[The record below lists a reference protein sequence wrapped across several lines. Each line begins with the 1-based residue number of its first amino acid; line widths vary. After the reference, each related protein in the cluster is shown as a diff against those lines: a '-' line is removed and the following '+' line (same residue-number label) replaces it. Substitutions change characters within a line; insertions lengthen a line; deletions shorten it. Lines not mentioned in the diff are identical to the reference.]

1 MTDPHMCG
9 VTYNY
14 SECLSLAGE
23 NMPVIEVAN
32 VKKYYGD
39 VRGVENLTFEVKE
52 GEIYGFLGPNGAG
65 KTTTVKILV
74 KILKDY
80 EGTVK
85 ILGKDLRKWR
95 KDYYNKIGVSFE
107 FPAVYSRLT
116 ARENLGFFA
125 SFYKKH
131 LDPTE
136 VLKMV
141 GLEEKADELVSGFSK
156 GMKKKLDL
164 ARALLPDPEIL
175 FLDEPLEGL
184 DPASARRIKDL
195 LLEMRESGKTV
206 FLTTHNMYVADE
218 LCDRVAFIVDGSIRL
233 VDNPGELKVKMGKR
247 LVKVEYVAN
256 GGVAVKEFPLEGIG
270 QNEEFF
276 RVIREHEVRR
286 INTEEP
292 TLEEIFL
299 KVTGR
304 RLV

>member
-1 MTDPHMCG
+1 
-9 VTYNY
+9 
-14 SECLSLAGE
+14 
-23 NMPVIEVAN
+23 MPVIEVEN
-32 VKKYYGD
+32 VRKYYGE
-39 VRGVENLTFEVKE
+39 VRGVDGLSFSVER

-74 KILKDY
+74 KILRDY

-85 ILGKDLRKWR
+85 ILGRNLREWGKE
-95 KDYYNKIGVSFE
+95 YYNRIGVSFE

-116 ARENLGFFA
+116 ALENLEFFA
-125 SFYKKH
+125 SFYRKH
-131 LDPTE
+131 LDPLE
-136 VLKMV
+136 VLKVV
-141 GLEEKADELVSGFSK
+141 GLENEADKLVSGFSK

-195 LLEMRESGKTV
+195 LLEMRENGKTI

-218 LCDRVAFIVDGSIRL
+218 LCDRVAFIVDGKIVL
-233 VDNPGELKVKMGKR
+233 VGNPGELKVRMGKR
-247 LVKVEYVAN
+247 LIKIEYVAS
-256 GGVAVKEFPLEGIG
+256 GDVRTAEFPLENLGG
-270 QNEEFF
+270 NEEFL
-276 RVIREHEVRR
+276 RILREHEIRR

-292 TLEEIFL
+292 TLEDIFL

>member
-1 MTDPHMCG
+1 
-9 VTYNY
+9 
-14 SECLSLAGE
+14 
-23 NMPVIEVAN
+23 MPVIEVEN
-32 VKKYYGD
+32 VKKYYGE
-39 VRGVENLTFEVKE
+39 VRGVENLTFEVEE

-74 KILKDY
+74 KIIKDY
-80 EGTVK
+80 EGTVRV
-85 ILGKDLRKWR
+85 LGKDLREWG

-141 GLEEKADELVSGFSK
+141 GLEEKADELVAGFSK

-195 LLEMRESGKTV
+195 LLEMRENGKTV

-233 VDNPGELKVKMGKR
+233 VDDPGELKVKMGKR
-247 LVKVEYVAN
+247 LVKVEYVAD
-256 GGVAVKEFPLEGIG
+256 GGVAVKEFPLENIG
-270 QNEEFF
+270 RNEEFL
-276 RVIREHEVRR
+276 RIIREHEVRR

>member
-1 MTDPHMCG
+1 
-9 VTYNY
+9 
-14 SECLSLAGE
+14 
-23 NMPVIEVAN
+23 MPIIEVRN
-32 VKKYYGD
+32 VRKYYGN
-39 VRGVENLTFEVKE
+39 VRGVENLSFEVEK

-74 KILKDY
+74 KIIKDY
-80 EGTVK
+80 TGEVK
-85 ILGKDLRKWR
+85 VLGRDLRKWG

-107 FPAVYSRLT
+107 FPALYSRLT
-116 ARENLGFFA
+116 ALENLEFFA

-131 LDPTE
+131 LDPME

-141 GLEEKADELVSGFSK
+141 GLDKEADQLVANFSK

-184 DPASARRIKDL
+184 DPGSARKIKDL
-195 LLEMRESGKTV
+195 LLEMRGNGKTI

-218 LCDRVAFIVDGSIRL
+218 LCDRVAFIVDGSVKL
-233 VDNPGELKVKMGKR
+233 VDSPSELKVKMGKR
-247 LVKVEYVAN
+247 VVKVEYVVN
-256 GGVAVKEFPLEGIG
+256 GKVEVREFSLDGIG

-276 RVIREHEVRR
+276 NILRNYEIRR

-304 RLV
+304 RLI

>member
-1 MTDPHMCG
+1 
-9 VTYNY
+9 
-14 SECLSLAGE
+14 
-23 NMPVIEVAN
+23 MPVIEVRD
-32 VKKYYGD
+32 VRKYYGES
-39 VRGVENLTFEVKE
+39 RGVENLSFEVEE

-74 KILKDY
+74 KIIKDY
-80 EGTVK
+80 TGDVK
-85 ILGKDLRKWR
+85 VFGKKLEEWG

-116 ARENLGFFA
+116 ALENLEFFA
-125 SFYKKH
+125 SFYSKH
-131 LDPTE
+131 LDPME
-136 VLKMV
+136 ALKLV
-141 GLEEKADELVSGFSK
+141 GLETESDKLVSGFSK

-184 DPASARRIKDL
+184 DPASARRAKDL
-195 LLEMRESGKTV
+195 FLELRDAGKTI

-218 LCDRVAFIVDGSIRL
+218 LCDRVAFIVDGAVRL
-233 VDNPGELKVKMGKR
+233 VDNPGELKIRMGKR
-247 LVKVEYVAN
+247 LVRVEYVAA
-256 GGVAVKEFPLEGIG
+256 GDVSVKEFPIEGIG
-270 QNEEFF
+270 RNEEFLDIL
-276 RVIREHEVRR
+276 RNHEVRR

>member
-1 MTDPHMCG
+1 M
-9 VTYNY
+9 N
-14 SECLSLAGE
+14 
-23 NMPVIEVAN
+23 VIEVKN

-39 VRGVENLTFEVKE
+39 VRGVENLSFEVEE

-74 KILKDY
+74 KIIKDY
-80 EGTVK
+80 SGDVR
-85 ILGKDLRKWR
+85 IFGKDLREWGKE
-95 KDYYNKIGVSFE
+95 YYQKIGVSFE
-107 FPAVYSRLT
+107 FPAVYSKLT
-116 ARENLGFFA
+116 ALENLEFFA

-131 LDPTE
+131 LDPVD

-141 GLEEKADELVSGFSK
+141 GLDKEADQLVSGFSK

-164 ARALLPDPEIL
+164 ARAFLPDPEIL

-184 DPASARRIKDL
+184 DPESARKIKDL
-195 LLEMRESGKTV
+195 LLEMRENGKTI

-218 LCDRVAFIVDGSIRL
+218 LCDRVGFIVEGAIRV
-233 VDNPGELKVKMGKR
+233 VDNPKELKVKMGKKV
-247 LVKVEYVAN
+247 VKVEYIAN
-256 GGVAVKEFPLEGIG
+256 GDVDIKEFPLEGLG
-270 QNEEFF
+270 RNEEFLNI
-276 RVIREHEVRR
+276 IRNYKIRR

-292 TLEEIFL
+292 TLEEVFL

>member
-1 MTDPHMCG
+1 
-9 VTYNY
+9 
-14 SECLSLAGE
+14 
-23 NMPVIEVAN
+23 MPIIEVEK
-32 VKKYYGD
+32 VRKYYGE
-39 VRGVENLTFEVKE
+39 VRGVDDLSFSVER

-85 ILGKDLRKWR
+85 ILGRDLREWGKE
-95 KDYYNKIGVSFE
+95 YYNRIGVSFE

-116 ARENLGFFA
+116 ALENLEFFA
-125 SFYKKH
+125 SFYKRH
-131 LDPTE
+131 LDPVET
-136 VLKMV
+136 LKMV
-141 GLEEKADELVSGFSK
+141 GLDKEADQLVSGFSK

-195 LLEMRESGKTV
+195 LLEMRENGKTI

-218 LCDRVAFIVDGSIRL
+218 LCDRVAFIVEGSVRL
-233 VDNPGELKVKMGKR
+233 VDNPSELKVKMGKR
-247 LVKVEYVAN
+247 VVKVEYVSN
-256 GGVAVKEFPLEGIG
+256 EGVKTAEFPLENLGG
-270 QNEEFF
+270 NEEFL
-276 RVIREHEVRR
+276 RILREHEIRR

-292 TLEEIFL
+292 TLEDIFL

>member
-1 MTDPHMCG
+1 
-9 VTYNY
+9 
-14 SECLSLAGE
+14 
-23 NMPVIEVAN
+23 MPVIEVKN
-32 VKKYYGD
+32 VRKYYGD
-39 VRGVENLTFEVKE
+39 VRGVENLSFEVEE

-74 KILKDY
+74 KIIKDY
-80 EGTVK
+80 TGEVK
-85 ILGKDLRKWR
+85 VFGKDLRKWG

-116 ARENLGFFA
+116 ALENLEFFA
-125 SFYKKH
+125 SFYKKY
-131 LDPTE
+131 LDPME

-141 GLEEKADELVSGFSK
+141 GLDKEADQLVAGFSK

-164 ARALLPDPEIL
+164 ARALLPDPDIL

-184 DPASARRIKDL
+184 DPASARKFKDL
-195 LLEMRESGKTV
+195 FLEMRGSGKTI

-218 LCDRVAFIVDGSIRL
+218 LCDRVAFIVDGSVRL
-233 VDNPGELKVKMGKR
+233 VDNPGELKVKMGKK
-247 LVKVEYVAN
+247 LVKVEYVVN
-256 GGVAVKEFPLEGIG
+256 GDVAVKEFPLEGIG
-270 QNEEFF
+270 QNEEFLKVL
-276 RVIREHEVRR
+276 RNHEIRR

>member
-1 MTDPHMCG
+1 
-9 VTYNY
+9 
-14 SECLSLAGE
+14 
-23 NMPVIEVAN
+23 MPVIEVRN

-39 VRGVENLTFEVKE
+39 VRGVENLSFQVEE

-80 EGTVK
+80 SGDIKVF
-85 ILGKDLRKWR
+85 GKNLRQWG

-107 FPAVYSRLT
+107 FAAVYSRLT
-116 ARENLGFFA
+116 ALENLQFFA

-131 LDPTE
+131 FEPMN

-141 GLEEKADELVSGFSK
+141 GLDKEANQLVAAFSK

-184 DPASARRIKDL
+184 DPASARKIKDL
-195 LLEMRESGKTV
+195 LLEMRENGKTI

-218 LCDRVAFIVDGSIRL
+218 LCDRVGFIVDGAVRL
-233 VDNPGELKVKMGKR
+233 VDNPSELKVKMGKK
-247 LVKVEYVAN
+247 LIKVEYTTN
-256 GGVAVKEFPLEGIG
+256 GEVSVKEFPLEKIG
-270 QNEEFF
+270 QNEEFLN
-276 RVIREHEVRR
+276 ILKNYEIRR

-292 TLEEIFL
+292 SLEEIFL

>member
-1 MTDPHMCG
+1 
-9 VTYNY
+9 
-14 SECLSLAGE
+14 
-23 NMPVIEVAN
+23 MPVIEVKN
-32 VKKYYGD
+32 VRKYYGD
-39 VRGVENLTFEVKE
+39 VRGVENLSFEVEE

-74 KILKDY
+74 KIIKDY
-80 EGTVK
+80 TGEVK
-85 ILGKDLRKWR
+85 VFGKDLRKWG

-107 FPAVYSRLT
+107 FPAVYSKLT
-116 ARENLGFFA
+116 ALENLQFFA

-131 LDPTE
+131 LDPMN

-141 GLEEKADELVSGFSK
+141 GLDKEANQLVAGFSK

-164 ARALLPDPEIL
+164 ARALLPDPEVF

-184 DPASARRIKDL
+184 DPASARKIKDL
-195 LLEMRESGKTV
+195 LLEMRENGKTI

-218 LCDRVAFIVDGSIRL
+218 LCDRVGFIVDGAVRL
-233 VDNPGELKVKMGKR
+233 VDNPSELKVKMGKR
-247 LVKVEYVAN
+247 LVRVEYVAN
-256 GGVAVKEFPLEGIG
+256 GGVAVKEFPLENIG
-270 QNEEFF
+270 QNEKFLK
-276 RVIREHEVRR
+276 IIQEHEVRR

>member
-1 MTDPHMCG
+1 
-9 VTYNY
+9 
-14 SECLSLAGE
+14 
-23 NMPVIEVAN
+23 MPVIEVSGLR
-32 VKKYYGD
+32 KYYGD
-39 VRGVENLTFEVKE
+39 VRGVENLSFSVEE

-74 KILKDY
+74 KIIKDY
-80 EGTVK
+80 EGTARVF
-85 ILGKDLRKWR
+85 GKDLREWG

-107 FPAVYSRLT
+107 FPAVYSKLT
-116 ARENLGFFA
+116 ALENLEFFA
-125 SFYKKH
+125 SFYRKH
-131 LDPTE
+131 LDPLE

-141 GLEEKADELVSGFSK
+141 GLEETNQLVSGFSK

-184 DPASARRIKDL
+184 DPGSARKIKDL
-195 LLEMRESGKTV
+195 LLEMRENGKTI
-206 FLTTHNMYVADE
+206 FITTHNMYVADE
-218 LCDRVAFIVDGSIRL
+218 LCDRVAFIVDGAVRL

-247 LVKVEYVAN
+247 TVKVEYVAD
-256 GGVAVKEFPLEGIG
+256 GGVKTAEFPLEGLG
-270 QNEEFF
+270 KNEGFLS
-276 RVIREHEVRR
+276 IIKNHEVRR

>member
-1 MTDPHMCG
+1 
-9 VTYNY
+9 
-14 SECLSLAGE
+14 
-23 NMPVIEVAN
+23 MPVIEVAN
-32 VKKYYGD
+32 VKKYYGE
-39 VRGVENLTFEVKE
+39 VRGVDGLSFSVEK

-74 KILKDY
+74 KILRDY
-80 EGTVK
+80 TGEVRV
-85 ILGKDLRKWR
+85 LGKDLREWG

-195 LLEMRESGKTV
+195 LLEMRKSGKTV

-256 GGVAVKEFPLEGIG
+256 GSVAVKEFPLENIG
-270 QNEEFF
+270 QNEEFL

>member
-1 MTDPHMCG
+1 M
-9 VTYNY
+9 
-14 SECLSLAGE
+14 
-23 NMPVIEVAN
+23 
-32 VKKYYGD
+32 
-39 VRGVENLTFEVKE
+39 
-52 GEIYGFLGPNGAG
+52 
-65 KTTTVKILV
+65 KILV

-80 EGTVK
+80 SGDIKVF
-85 ILGKDLRKWR
+85 GKNLRQWG
-95 KDYYNKIGVSFE
+95 KDYYNKVGVSFE

-116 ARENLGFFA
+116 ALENLQFFA

-131 LDPTE
+131 FEPMN

-141 GLEEKADELVSGFSK
+141 GLDKEANQLVAAFSK

-184 DPASARRIKDL
+184 DPASARKIKDL
-195 LLEMRESGKTV
+195 LLEMRENGKTI

-218 LCDRVAFIVDGSIRL
+218 LCDRVGFIVDGAVRL
-233 VDNPGELKVKMGKR
+233 VDNPSELKVKMGKR

-256 GGVAVKEFPLEGIG
+256 GDVAVKEFPLENVG
-270 QNEEFF
+270 QNEEFLNIL
-276 RVIREHEVRR
+276 RNYEIRR

>member
-1 MTDPHMCG
+1 
-9 VTYNY
+9 
-14 SECLSLAGE
+14 
-23 NMPVIEVAN
+23 MPVIEVEN
-32 VKKYYGD
+32 VRKYYGE
-39 VRGVENLTFEVKE
+39 VRGVDGLSFSVEK

-74 KILKDY
+74 KILRDY
-80 EGTVK
+80 DGAVK
-85 ILGKDLRKWR
+85 ILGKDLREWG

-107 FPAVYSRLT
+107 FPAVYSKLT
-116 ARENLGFFA
+116 ALENLEFFA
-125 SFYKKH
+125 SFYRKH
-131 LDPTE
+131 LDPLE
-136 VLKMV
+136 VLKVV
-141 GLEEKADELVSGFSK
+141 GLESEADKLVSGFSK

-195 LLEMRESGKTV
+195 LLEMRESGKTI

-218 LCDRVAFIVDGSIRL
+218 LCDRVAFIVDGAVRL
-233 VDNPGELKVKMGKR
+233 VDNPSNLKVKMGKR
-247 LVKVEYVAN
+247 RVKVEYVAA
-256 GGVAVKEFPLEGIG
+256 GDVGVKEFPIEGIG
-270 QNEEFF
+270 QNKEFF
-276 RVIREHEVRR
+276 DIIKNYEVRR

>member
-1 MTDPHMCG
+1 M
-9 VTYNY
+9 
-14 SECLSLAGE
+14 S
-23 NMPVIEVAN
+23 VIEVSG

-39 VRGVENLTFEVKE
+39 VRGVENLSFEVEE

-74 KILKDY
+74 KIIRDY
-80 EGTVK
+80 EGTIKV
-85 ILGKDLRKWR
+85 LGKDLREWG

-116 ARENLGFFA
+116 AFENLEFFA

-131 LDPTE
+131 LDPME

-141 GLEEKADELVSGFSK
+141 GLDKEADQLVSAFSK
-156 GMKKKLDL
+156 GMKKKLDI
-164 ARALLPDPEIL
+164 ARAILPDPDIL

-184 DPASARRIKDL
+184 DPASARKFKDL
-195 LLEMRESGKTV
+195 FLEMRESGKTI

-218 LCDRVAFIVDGSIRL
+218 LCDRVAFIVDGSARL
-233 VDNPGELKVKMGKR
+233 VDNPSELKVKMGKR
-247 LVKVEYVAN
+247 LIKVEYVASD
-256 GGVAVKEFPLEGIG
+256 GVKTAEFPLEGIG
-270 QNEEFF
+270 QNEEFLNVL
-276 RVIREHEVRR
+276 RGHEIRR

>member
-1 MTDPHMCG
+1 
-9 VTYNY
+9 
-14 SECLSLAGE
+14 
-23 NMPVIEVAN
+23 MPVIEVRN

-39 VRGVENLTFEVKE
+39 VRGVENLSFQVEE

-74 KILKDY
+74 KIIKDHT
-80 EGTVK
+80 GDIKVF
-85 ILGKDLRKWR
+85 GKDLRKWG

-116 ARENLGFFA
+116 ALENLQFFA

-131 LDPTE
+131 LDPIE

-141 GLEEKADELVSGFSK
+141 GLDKEADQLVAEFSK

-164 ARALLPDPEIL
+164 ARALLPDPEIF

-184 DPASARRIKDL
+184 DPASARKIKDL
-195 LLEMRESGKTV
+195 FLEMRENGKTI

-218 LCDRVAFIVDGSIRL
+218 LCDRVGFIVDGAVRL
-233 VDNPGELKVKMGKR
+233 VDNPSELKVKMGKR

-256 GGVAVKEFPLEGIG
+256 GDVAVKEFPLENVG
-270 QNEEFF
+270 QNEEFLNIL
-276 RVIREHEVRR
+276 RNYEVRR

>member
-1 MTDPHMCG
+1 M
-9 VTYNY
+9 N
-14 SECLSLAGE
+14 
-23 NMPVIEVAN
+23 VIEVKN

-39 VRGVENLTFEVKE
+39 VRGVENLSFEVEE

-74 KILKDY
+74 KIIKDY
-80 EGTVK
+80 SGDVK
-85 ILGKDLRKWR
+85 VFGKNLREWGKE
-95 KDYYNKIGVSFE
+95 YYQKIGVSFE
-107 FPAVYSRLT
+107 FPAVYSKLT
-116 ARENLGFFA
+116 ALENLKFFA

-131 LDPTE
+131 LDPVD

-141 GLEEKADELVSGFSK
+141 GLDKEADQLVSGFSK

-164 ARALLPDPEIL
+164 ARAFLPDPEIL

-184 DPASARRIKDL
+184 DPESARKIKDL
-195 LLEMRESGKTV
+195 LLEMRENGKTI

-218 LCDRVAFIVDGSIRL
+218 LCDRVGFIVEGAIRL
-233 VDNPGELKVKMGKR
+233 VDNPKELKVKMGKR
-247 LVKVEYVAN
+247 VVKVEYIAN
-256 GGVAVKEFPLEGIG
+256 GDVDIKEFPLEGLG
-270 QNEEFF
+270 RNEEFLNI
-276 RVIREHEVRR
+276 IRNYKIRR

-292 TLEEIFL
+292 TLEEVFL

>member
-1 MTDPHMCG
+1 
-9 VTYNY
+9 
-14 SECLSLAGE
+14 
-23 NMPVIEVAN
+23 MPVIEVKN
-32 VKKYYGD
+32 IRKYYGD
-39 VRGVENLTFEVKE
+39 VRGVENLSFEVEE

-74 KILKDY
+74 KIIRDY
-80 EGTVK
+80 EGTAKV
-85 ILGKDLRKWR
+85 LGKDLREWG
-95 KDYYNKIGVSFE
+95 KDYYNRIGVSFE

-116 ARENLGFFA
+116 ALENLEFFA

-131 LDPTE
+131 LDPME

-141 GLEEKADELVSGFSK
+141 GLDKEADQLVAGFSK
-156 GMKKKLDL
+156 GMRKKLDI
-164 ARALLPDPEIL
+164 ARALLPDPDIL

-184 DPASARRIKDL
+184 DPASARKFKDL
-195 LLEMRESGKTV
+195 FLEMRESGKTI

-218 LCDRVAFIVDGSIRL
+218 LCDRVAFIVDGSVRL

-247 LVKVEYVAN
+247 LVKVEYVEN
-256 GGVAVKEFPLEGIG
+256 GSVKTAEFPLEGIG
-270 QNEEFF
+270 QNEEFLNIL
-276 RVIREHEVRR
+276 RNHEIRR

>member
-1 MTDPHMCG
+1 
-9 VTYNY
+9 
-14 SECLSLAGE
+14 
-23 NMPVIEVAN
+23 MPVIKVAN
-32 VKKYYGD
+32 VKKYYGE
-39 VRGVENLTFEVKE
+39 VRGVDGLSFSVEE

-80 EGTVK
+80 KGTVRV
-85 ILGKDLRKWR
+85 LGKDLGEWG

-141 GLEEKADELVSGFSK
+141 GLEEKADELVAGFSK

-195 LLEMRESGKTV
+195 LLEMRENGKTV

-233 VDNPGELKVKMGKR
+233 VDDPGELKVKMGKR
-247 LVKVEYVAN
+247 LVKVEYVAHDD
-256 GGVAVKEFPLEGIG
+256 VAVKEFPLENIG
-270 QNEEFF
+270 RNEEFL
-276 RVIREHEVRR
+276 RIIREHEVRR

>member
-1 MTDPHMCG
+1 
-9 VTYNY
+9 
-14 SECLSLAGE
+14 
-23 NMPVIEVAN
+23 MPVIEVEN
-32 VKKYYGD
+32 VRKYYGE
-39 VRGVENLTFEVKE
+39 VRGVENLSFSVEE

-74 KILKDY
+74 KIIKDY
-80 EGTVK
+80 EGEVRVF
-85 ILGKDLRKWR
+85 GKDLREWS
-95 KDYYNKIGVSFE
+95 KDYYQKIGVSFE
-107 FPAVYSRLT
+107 FPAIYSKLT
-116 ARENLGFFA
+116 ALENLEFFA

-131 LDPTE
+131 LDPMD

-141 GLEEKADELVSGFSK
+141 GLGKEADQLVGNLSK

-164 ARALLPDPEIL
+164 ARAFLPDPEIL

-184 DPASARRIKDL
+184 DPGSARKIKDM
-195 LLEMRESGKTV
+195 LLEMKENGKTI

-218 LCDRVAFIVDGSIRL
+218 LCDRVAFIVDGAVRL
-233 VDNPGELKVKMGKR
+233 VDSPKELKVKMGKR
-247 LVKVEYVAN
+247 VVKVEYATSGNVE
-256 GGVAVKEFPLEGIG
+256 VKEFPLEGLG
-270 QNEEFF
+270 QNEEFLEIL
-276 RVIREHEVRR
+276 RNHEVRR

>member
-1 MTDPHMCG
+1 
-9 VTYNY
+9 
-14 SECLSLAGE
+14 
-23 NMPVIEVAN
+23 MPVIEVKN
-32 VKKYYGD
+32 VRKYYGD
-39 VRGVENLTFEVKE
+39 VRGVENLSFEVEE

-74 KILKDY
+74 KIIKDY
-80 EGTVK
+80 TGEVK
-85 ILGKDLRKWR
+85 VFGKDLREWG

-116 ARENLGFFA
+116 ALENLQFFA

-131 LDPTE
+131 LDPME

-141 GLEEKADELVSGFSK
+141 GLDKEANQLVAGFSK

-164 ARALLPDPEIL
+164 ARALLPDPDIL

-184 DPASARRIKDL
+184 DPASARKFKDL
-195 LLEMRESGKTV
+195 LLEMKRSGKTV

-218 LCDRVAFIVDGSIRL
+218 LCDRVAFIVDGAVRL
-233 VDNPGELKVKMGKR
+233 VDNPGELKVKMGKK
-247 LVKVEYVAN
+247 LVKVEYVVN
-256 GGVAVKEFPLEGIG
+256 GDIAVKEFPLEGIG
-270 QNEEFF
+270 RNEEFLNIL
-276 RVIREHEVRR
+276 RNHEIRR

>member
-1 MTDPHMCG
+1 
-9 VTYNY
+9 
-14 SECLSLAGE
+14 
-23 NMPVIEVAN
+23 MPVIEVAN
-32 VKKYYGD
+32 VRKYYGE
-39 VRGVENLTFEVKE
+39 VRGVDGLSFSVEK

-74 KILKDY
+74 KIIKDY
-80 EGTVK
+80 TGEVRV
-85 ILGKDLRKWR
+85 LGKDLREWG

-256 GGVAVKEFPLEGIG
+256 GSVAVKEFPLEGIG
-270 QNEEFF
+270 QNEEFLKT
-276 RVIREHEVRR
+276 IREHKVRR

>member
-1 MTDPHMCG
+1 
-9 VTYNY
+9 
-14 SECLSLAGE
+14 
-23 NMPVIEVAN
+23 MPVIEVEN
-32 VKKYYGD
+32 VRKYYGE
-39 VRGVENLTFEVKE
+39 VRGVDGLSFSVEG

-74 KILKDY
+74 KIIKDY
-80 EGTVK
+80 RGTVRVF
-85 ILGKDLRKWR
+85 GKDLREWG
-95 KDYYNKIGVSFE
+95 KDYYNRIGVSFE
-107 FPAVYSRLT
+107 FPAVYSKLT
-116 ARENLGFFA
+116 ALENLEFFA
-125 SFYKKH
+125 SFYRKH
-131 LDPTE
+131 LDPLE
-136 VLKMV
+136 VLKVV
-141 GLEEKADELVSGFSK
+141 GLESEADKLVSGFSK

-218 LCDRVAFIVDGSIRL
+218 LCDRVAFIVDGKIAL
-233 VDNPGELKVKMGKR
+233 VGNPGELKVRMGKR
-247 LVKVEYVAN
+247 VIKVEYVAS
-256 GGVAVKEFPLEGIG
+256 GDVRTAEFPLEGIS
-270 QNEEFF
+270 QNEEFLDIL
-276 RVIREHEVRR
+276 RNYEVVR

>member
-1 MTDPHMCG
+1 
-9 VTYNY
+9 
-14 SECLSLAGE
+14 
-23 NMPVIEVAN
+23 MPVIEVEN
-32 VKKYYGD
+32 VRKYYGE
-39 VRGVENLTFEVKE
+39 VRGVDGLSFSVEK

-74 KILKDY
+74 KILRDY
-80 EGTVK
+80 EGAVK
-85 ILGKDLRKWR
+85 ILGKDLREWG

-107 FPAVYSRLT
+107 FPAVYSKLT
-116 ARENLGFFA
+116 ALENLEFFA
-125 SFYKKH
+125 SFYRKH
-131 LDPTE
+131 LDPLE
-136 VLKMV
+136 VLKVV
-141 GLEEKADELVSGFSK
+141 GLESDAHKLVSGFSK

-218 LCDRVAFIVDGSIRL
+218 LCDRVAFIVDGKIVL
-233 VDNPGELKVKMGKR
+233 VGNPGELKVRMGKR
-247 LVKVEYVAN
+247 VIKVEYVAS
-256 GGVAVKEFPLEGIG
+256 GDVRAAEFPLEGIG
-270 QNEEFF
+270 RNEEFLDIL
-276 RVIREHEVRR
+276 RNYEVVR

>member
-1 MTDPHMCG
+1 
-9 VTYNY
+9 
-14 SECLSLAGE
+14 
-23 NMPVIEVAN
+23 MPVIEVRN

-39 VRGVENLTFEVKE
+39 VRGVENLSFQVEE

-80 EGTVK
+80 SGDIKVF
-85 ILGKDLRKWR
+85 GKNLRQWG

-116 ARENLGFFA
+116 ALENLQFFA

-131 LDPTE
+131 FEPMN

-141 GLEEKADELVSGFSK
+141 GLDKEANQLVAAFSK

-184 DPASARRIKDL
+184 DPASARKIKDL
-195 LLEMRESGKTV
+195 LLEMRENGKTI

-218 LCDRVAFIVDGSIRL
+218 LCDRVGFIVDGAVRL
-233 VDNPGELKVKMGKR
+233 VDNPSELKVKMGKK
-247 LVKVEYVAN
+247 LIKVEYTTN
-256 GGVAVKEFPLEGIG
+256 GEVSVKEFPLEKIG
-270 QNEEFF
+270 QNEEFLN
-276 RVIREHEVRR
+276 ILKNYEIRR

>member
-1 MTDPHMCG
+1 
-9 VTYNY
+9 
-14 SECLSLAGE
+14 
-23 NMPVIEVAN
+23 MPVIEVAN
-32 VKKYYGD
+32 VKKYYGE
-39 VRGVENLTFEVKE
+39 VRGVDGLSFSVEK

-74 KILKDY
+74 KILRDY
-80 EGTVK
+80 TGEVRV
-85 ILGKDLRKWR
+85 LGKDLREWG

-256 GGVAVKEFPLEGIG
+256 GSVAVKEFPLEGIG
-270 QNEEFF
+270 RNEEFL
-276 RVIREHEVRR
+276 RIIREHEVRR

>member
-1 MTDPHMCG
+1 
-9 VTYNY
+9 
-14 SECLSLAGE
+14 
-23 NMPVIEVAN
+23 MPVIEVKN
-32 VKKYYGD
+32 VKKYYGN
-39 VRGVENLTFEVKE
+39 VRGVNGLSFSVEK

-74 KILKDY
+74 KIIKDY
-80 EGTVK
+80 TGEVRV
-85 ILGKDLRKWR
+85 LGKDLGEWGKE
-95 KDYYNKIGVSFE
+95 YYNKIGVSFE

-116 ARENLGFFA
+116 ARENLEFFA

-195 LLEMRESGKTV
+195 LLEMRKSGKTV

-256 GGVAVKEFPLEGIG
+256 GSVAVKEFPLENIG
-270 QNEEFF
+270 QNEEFL

>member
-1 MTDPHMCG
+1 
-9 VTYNY
+9 
-14 SECLSLAGE
+14 
-23 NMPVIEVAN
+23 MPVIEVEN
-32 VKKYYGD
+32 VKKYYGET
-39 VRGVENLTFEVKE
+39 RGVENLSFSVER

-74 KILKDY
+74 KIIKDY
-80 EGTVK
+80 HGTVK
-85 ILGKDLRKWR
+85 VFGKDLREWG
-95 KDYYNKIGVSFE
+95 KDYYGKIGVSFE

-116 ARENLGFFA
+116 ALENLEFFA
-125 SFYKKH
+125 SFYKRH
-131 LDPTE
+131 LDPVET
-136 VLKMV
+136 LKMV
-141 GLEEKADELVSGFSK
+141 GLDKEADQLVSGFSK

-195 LLEMRESGKTV
+195 LLEMRENGKTI

-218 LCDRVAFIVDGSIRL
+218 LCDRVAFIVEGSVRL
-233 VDNPGELKVKMGKR
+233 VDNPSELKVKMGKR
-247 LVKVEYVAN
+247 VVKVEYVSN
-256 GGVAVKEFPLEGIG
+256 EGVKTAEFPLENLGG
-270 QNEEFF
+270 NEEFL
-276 RVIREHEVRR
+276 RILREHEIRR

-292 TLEEIFL
+292 TLEDIFL

>member
-1 MTDPHMCG
+1 
-9 VTYNY
+9 
-14 SECLSLAGE
+14 
-23 NMPVIEVAN
+23 MPVIEVEN
-32 VKKYYGD
+32 VKKYYGET
-39 VRGVENLTFEVKE
+39 RGVENLSFEVEE

-74 KILKDY
+74 KIIKDY
-80 EGTVK
+80 HGTVK
-85 ILGKDLRKWR
+85 VFGKDLREWG
-95 KDYYNKIGVSFE
+95 KDYYGKIGVSFE

-116 ARENLGFFA
+116 ALENLEFFA
-125 SFYKKH
+125 SFYKRH
-131 LDPTE
+131 LDPVET
-136 VLKMV
+136 LKMV
-141 GLEEKADELVSGFSK
+141 GLDKEADQLVSSFSK

-195 LLEMRESGKTV
+195 LLEMRENGKTI

-218 LCDRVAFIVDGSIRL
+218 LCDRVAFIVEGSVRL
-233 VDNPGELKVKMGKR
+233 VDNPSELKVKMGKR
-247 LVKVEYVAN
+247 VVKVEYVSN
-256 GGVAVKEFPLEGIG
+256 EGVKTAEFPLENLGG
-270 QNEEFF
+270 NEEFL
-276 RVIREHEVRR
+276 RILREHEIRR

-292 TLEEIFL
+292 TLEDIFL